1 MLSRTQTVERLVRLR
16 RQLSE
21 DNRRSFPRI
30 TGNNPVAQL
39 DKLLL
44 DVISPP
50 RSAEDRIIEI
60 INLSLKEQISPAT
73 ASVAIQ
79 ELVKEHHTP
88 KKTASIRRQNNT
100 PLTASSQIREMEKQG
115 WNQ

>member
-1 MLSRTQTVERLVRLR
+1 MLSRTQTVERLIRLR

-21 DNRRSFPRI
+21 DSQNSFPRI
-30 TGNNPVAQL
+30 TGNSPVTRL

-44 DVISPP
+44 DVIDPP
-50 RSAEDRIIEI
+50 RSAEDRIIEV
-60 INLSLKEQISPAT
+60 INLSLKEQITPAT

-79 ELVKEHHTP
+79 ELVKENHIP
-88 KKTASIRRQNNT
+88 KKTTSIRSQNNSAY
-100 PLTASSQIREMEKQG
+100 TASSQIREMEKQG